1 MVCKKQKKRI
11 TKQSEK
17 NTIKEKNLKKKMT
30 KEGMINNLSGFWNNI
45 EDIIRSKPNEIVIE
59 DKGQTWY
66 FESPT
71 IINKSKNSI
80 LGRITR
86 ESSISNIERL
96 RKTSAN
102 APELSGFTSLHSY
115 ALKWNPKEKTF
126 DGKIIDNNDT
136 SVYDVV
142 YDGRKI
148 SGIFYETSNQ
158 ISQIS
163 SLGLGNGHVGIVTM
177 TKIRNQGSI
186 KPPKTYDEIY
196 NSLKKLEK
204 KE

>member
-1 MVCKKQKKRI
+1 
-11 TKQSEK
+11 
-17 NTIKEKNLKKKMT
+17 MT
-30 KEGMINNLSGFWNNI
+30 KEKMIDNLSGFWDNT
-45 EDIIRSKPNEIVIE
+45 EDVIRSKPNEIVIE

-71 IINKSKNSI
+71 INKFKNSI

-86 ESSISNIERL
+86 ESSISHIERL

-115 ALKWNPKEKTF
+115 ALKWNPREKIF
-126 DGKIIDNNDT
+126 YGKIIDNNDT

-148 SGIFYETSNQ
+148 SGIVYETPNQ
-158 ISQIS
+158 ISKIS
-163 SLGLGNGHVGIVTM
+163 SLGPGNGHVGIVTM
-177 TKIRNQGSI
+177 TKIQNQDSI
-186 KPPKTYDEIY
+186 KPPNTYDEVY
-196 NSLKKLEK
+196 DSLKKMEQEEFL
-204 KE
+204 KEHKL